1 MTTEEQKKLKAEF
14 DSKLGP
20 DAFHEGWESLLRI
33 DPAFFSASLSLA
45 SVPRRKSY
53 LPRKEQALISLA
65 VDCAATHLYAPGIR
79 EHVTSAIKEGASK
92 DEILE
97 VIELS
102 STLGIH
108 ACNIGVPLLIEV
120 LKEEGKYLEDIS
132 RPFNEEQK
140 DLQWEFTQKRGYWH
154 TFWEDFLRLDPEFF
168 AGYLEF
174 SSLPWVKNVDGT
186 VGQGQGA
193 LEPKL
198 KELVYCAFDAASTH
212 LYVPGLKLH
221 MRNALGYGATPQEII
236 EVLEIATLLS
246 LHTAHVTAPII
257 EELTRGSASTEG
269 KV

>member
-1 MTTEEQKKLKAEF
+1 MATDEQLKLKAEF

-53 LPRKEQALISLA
+53 LPHKEQALISLA

-79 EHVTSAIKEGASK
+79 EHVASAMKEGASR
-92 DEILE
+92 DEVLE

-108 ACNIGVPLLIEV
+108 ACNIGVPLLVEV

-174 SSLPWVKNVDGT
+174 SSLPWVKSVDGT

-193 LEPKL
+193 LEPK
-198 KELVYCAFDAASTH
+198 
-212 LYVPGLKLH
+212 
-221 MRNALGYGATPQEII
+221 
-236 EVLEIATLLS
+236 VLPLL
-246 LHTAHVTAPII
+246 
-257 EELTRGSASTEG
+257 
-269 KV
+269 

>member
-1 MTTEEQKKLKAEF
+1 MSTEEQKKLKNKF
-14 DSKLGP
+14 DAQMGP
-20 DAFHEGWESLLRI
+20 AAFHAGWESLLKV
-33 DPAFFSASLSLA
+33 DPAFFAASLSLA
-45 SVPRRKSY
+45 SVPRRKSH
-53 LPRKEQALISLA
+53 LSRKEQALISLA

-79 EHVTSAIKEGASK
+79 EHVASAANEGASR

-108 ACNIGVPLLIEV
+108 ACNIGVPLLVEV
-120 LKEEGKYLEDIS
+120 LKEEGKYQDDIT
-132 RPFNEEQK
+132 RPFDETQQALQK
-140 DLQWEFTQKRGYWH
+140 EFTAKRGYWH

-174 SSLPWVKNVDGT
+174 SSLPWIKDVSGT

-193 LEPKL
+193 LEPKM

-236 EVLEIATLLS
+236 EVLELATLLS
-246 LHTAHVTAPII
+246 IHTAHVAAPII
-257 EELTRGSASTEG
+257 EELTRAST
-269 KV
+269 